1 MVSLGLTTGMIDNSA
16 VAGVRPTSTL
26 VVRIANDGASTSAVQ
41 VNGYYQ
47 SGAGKVQYVA
57 ELLTLGA
64 GSVVRRDY
72 YAQFDGFEFQFL
84 LTSPTLEPSV
94 WGKDAQ
100 GNLVTAHRLVTK
112 EVAVFGGDG

>member
-1 MVSLGLTTGMIDNSA
+1 MASLGLTTGMIDNSA

-26 VVRIANDGASTSAVQ
+26 VVRIANDGTATSAVQ

-47 SGAGKVQYVA
+47 SGGGKVQYVA
-57 ELLTLGA
+57 ELLTLGT

-72 YAQFDGFEFQFL
+72 HAQFDGFEFQFL
-84 LTSPTLEPSV
+84 LSSPTMEPSV

-112 EVAVFGGDG
+112 EIAVLGENG